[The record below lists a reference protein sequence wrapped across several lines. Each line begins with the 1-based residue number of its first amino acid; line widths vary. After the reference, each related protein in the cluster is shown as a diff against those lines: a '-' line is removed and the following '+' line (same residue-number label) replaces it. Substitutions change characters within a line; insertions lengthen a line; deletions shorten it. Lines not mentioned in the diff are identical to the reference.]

1 MRVIPYLIASIL
13 FSTVCWTQ
21 NTKFYKAGL
30 DYMEQG
36 NFEMALQALQNDLPS
51 VQSPILLAVAKCY
64 FELNNLEEAE
74 NYVKQASVGKNASFN
89 THLWFGR
96 IAHHR
101 AQFDS
106 AIQHY
111 KAYLKANKETG
122 PEREEVKHLIK
133 QCGNAIKWKLKEQWG
148 YVENLGDKINTK
160 YDEFGPV
167 YSPSFEERIYFSS
180 NRVLSG
186 WDERSKVPY
195 APTSIYGVEYTND
208 NWSDIFFMNESFD
221 SKDHNVLLDIDRSG
235 QRAMIFQVI
244 QNKILVDTFSGN
256 TEIKQGVF
264 DQHISPEAGDQYIYM
279 VNDSIILF
287 AGIRPEGFGGLDLY
301 VLLRQH
307 GDWQNPQNL
316 GPQIN
321 SPYDEI
327 SPYLSP
333 DGSHLFFSSNRPT
346 SIGGY
351 DVFVGKFNSST
362 NEWEKCN
369 NVYAPINS
377 PGHDISFRIAPSGNS
392 AVFSSNRKDGLGGYD
407 LYTLFFKNP
416 ITEIMIEAREL
427 QSFYN
432 IAQEGDNFVINEVD
446 KAPLIDF
453 EIPYLLYGNDDFIMT
468 PNNIKKL
475 KNLSTLLNED
485 SNILVDIICHTD
497 DSQNPEFDLFFS
509 IKRSEKIKDYLV
521 DEGINRERIFIV
533 GAGKSFPIAINKIN
547 NVSNPSG
554 QKFNRRI
561 DFRLHDLSNKYK
573 LTYQYPEVVR
583 QFQDTSFFQFNRLRN
598 GLTYKVFVTSSN
610 LPRIPKSIENYPFLM
625 IENINED
632 SDYDYTVGLLD
643 SYFDAN
649 LLKKELRKAGLS
661 DVTVYAYM
669 DGRRLLDQEITF
681 YVSEYP
687 DLVYYQYRSEE

>member
-1 MRVIPYLIASIL
+1 MRVILYLIASML
-13 FSTVCWTQ
+13 FSTLSWTQ

-30 DYMEQG
+30 DYINQG
-36 NFEMALQALQNDLPS
+36 NYEMALYELQNELPT
-51 VQSPILLAVAKCY
+51 VQSPILLAIAKCY

-74 NYVKQASVGKNASFN
+74 NFVKQAATGKNASSK
-89 THLWFGR
+89 THLWLGR

-101 AQFDS
+101 MQFEF
-106 AIQHY
+106 AIAHY
-111 KAYLKANKETG
+111 KSYLRANKETG
-122 PEREEVKHLIK
+122 QEREEVKHFIK

-148 YVENLGDKINTK
+148 YVENLGNKINTK

-186 WDERSKVPY
+186 WDERSKIPY
-195 APTSIYGVEYTND
+195 APISIYGVEYVND

-244 QNKILVDTFSGN
+244 QNKILVDTFSGD
-256 TEIKQGVF
+256 TEIRQGVF
-264 DQHISPEAGDQYIYM
+264 DHHIYPEAGDQYIYM
-279 VNDSIILF
+279 VNDSILLF
-287 AGIRPEGFGGLDLY
+287 AGAREEGFGGLDLY
-301 VLLRQH
+301 VLHKLD
-307 GDWQNPQNL
+307 GAWQNPQNL
-316 GPQIN
+316 GAQIN
-321 SPYDEI
+321 SPYDDI

-333 DGSHLFFSSNRPT
+333 DGHHLFFSSNRPT
-346 SIGGY
+346 SIGGF
-351 DVFVGKFNSST
+351 DVFMSEFST
-362 NEWEKCN
+362 SNREWKKCD
-369 NVYAPINS
+369 NVFAPINS
-377 PGHDISFRIAPSGNS
+377 PGDDINFRIAPSGNA
-392 AVFSSNRKDGLGGYD
+392 AVFSSNRKDGIGGYD

-416 ITEIMIEAREL
+416 ITEIMIEAYEL
-427 QSFYN
+427 PFINN
-432 IAQEGDNFVINEVD
+432 IVDSDEDVMINEVD
-446 KAPLIDF
+446 KTPLINF
-453 EIPYLLYGNDDFIMT
+453 TIPYLLYGEDDFIMT

-475 KNLSTLLNED
+475 KNLSKLLND
-485 SNILVDIICHTD
+485 HLDLLVDVICHTD
-497 DSQNPEFDLFFS
+497 DSQNPDFDLFFS
-509 IKRSEKIKDYLV
+509 IKRSEKIKDYLI
-521 DEGINRERIFIV
+521 DEGIRNDRIFIV

-547 NVSNPSG
+547 NVANPSG

-561 DFRLHDLSNKYK
+561 DFRLHDLSNKYN

-583 QFQDTSFFQFNRLRN
+583 QFQDTSFFHFNRLRN

-625 IENINED
+625 IENINQD
-632 SDYDYTVGLLD
+632 KDYDYTVGLLD

-649 LLKKELRKAGLS
+649 LLKKELRKEGLT

-669 DGRRLLDQEITF
+669 NGRRLMDQDISL